1 MHVAEPLID
10 TLTSTRHYGGCTIV
24 EPPSLLQKAGSV
36 MEPLRQEVH
45 EFASASEKLLGY
57 AVKLEELTV
66 MEQRLIEY
74 YVSAVGEKFTATIKA
89 G

>member
-1 MHVAEPLID
+1 
-10 TLTSTRHYGGCTIV
+10 
-24 EPPSLLQKAGSV
+24 